1 MEGIFGIRPASV
13 TRQMIEKFEEEVL
26 IRHNNQ
32 YLTGSV
38 DSDRLEDRWAVAVAC
53 IVSTKTGIHGHG
65 NAPEVRYSCPSQGC
79 SSIRVF
85 RSDEPSE
92 RTLATEP
99 LKDGDAFIRNTLM
112 QERTHTGKAV

>member
-1 MEGIFGIRPASV
+1 MVKIFGIKPESA
-13 TRQMIEKFEEEVL
+13 TRQLIEKFENEVL

-38 DSDRLEDRWAVAVAC
+38 YVDMLEDRWAVAFAYN
-53 IVSTKTGIHGHG
+53 VSRKPGLHGHE
-65 NAPEVRYSCPSQGC
+65 NALEVRYSCPSQGC

-92 RTLATEP
+92 QTLTTEP
-99 LKDGDAFIRNTLM
+99 LKDGDAFIRYALT
-112 QERTHTGKAV
+112 QERELAGKAA